1 MEDTLRESF
10 KTPEIKKKILFSFLI
25 VSILCLLTIVPI
37 PGLSHSAVTAKIDD
51 WGTTGTLIDI
61 LSCGAL
67 TNGSIVSLGIFP
79 FLVASIVMQIVT
91 LAVPSLRNLAQMVEA
106 GTKRITKYTRIAALI
121 GAGVFAALYCL
132 GMKDTVVT
140 NINFWVAIVLCG
152 VSVAIG
158 AAFCGWCVELLNT
171 KGIGNGMTIIILTGI
186 IHNIPHDLLMPYFEA
201 YEFGIVW
208 ALIYMIMG
216 ILLAIGALLLA
227 LILNMGEKKLRII
240 FSKRTVGMKQYG
252 MQNQVIPLKVTQ
264 AGITPVIYALTV
276 CMFVPSILTMI
287 APGSDNVWFA
297 GARNFPTSVMFIPFF
312 VIFLVFFSYV
322 FALMQFNPYD
332 ISSQIKENGGYIQG
346 IKPGKPTSQ
355 YMMSVYSN
363 LNSADCAYLILVC
376 IIPLCLSFVP
386 GLSHIAFSGIGLV
399 LLAGGFIEIKALLDN
414 ALKTEEDKL
423 KQAGKDKKRSKNY
436 NKK

>member
-1 MEDTLRESF
+1 MEDTLRESL

-25 VSILCLLTIVPI
+25 VSILCLLTIIPI
-37 PGLSHSAVTAKIDD
+37 PGLSHSAATAKIDD
-51 WGTTGTLIDI
+51 WGSVGTVIDI

-67 TNGSIVSLGIFP
+67 SNASIVSLGIFP
-79 FLVASIVMQIVT
+79 FLVASIIMQIVT
-91 LAVPSLRNLAQMVEA
+91 LAVPKLRDLAQMGGE
-106 GTKRITKYTRIAALI
+106 GTKIITKYTRIASLI

-132 GMKDTVVT
+132 GMKDTVVN

-152 VSVAIG
+152 VTVAIG

-171 KGIGNGMTIIILTGI
+171 KGIGDGMTIIILTGI

-201 YEFGIVW
+201 YEFGIAW
-208 ALIYMIMG
+208 ALVYMIMG
-216 ILLAIGALLLA
+216 ILLAIGALILA
-227 LILNMGEKKLRII
+227 ILFNLGEKKLRII

-252 MQNQVIPLKVTQ
+252 MQNQVLPLKVTQ

-297 GARNFPTSVMFIPFF
+297 GARNFPTSVMFIPFY
-312 VIFLVFFSYV
+312 VIFLVFFAYV

-332 ISSQIKENGGYIQG
+332 LSKQIKENAGYIQG
-346 IKPGKPTSQ
+346 LKPGKATSQ
-355 YMMSVYSN
+355 YLMAVYSN

-376 IIPLCLSFVP
+376 IIPIILSFIP

-399 LLAGGFIEIKALLDN
+399 LLAGGFIEMKTLLDN
-414 ALKTEEDKL
+414 LLKTEEDKL
-423 KQAGKDKKRSKNY
+423 KQAGRDKKRSKNY

>member
-1 MEDTLRESF
+1 MEDTLRESL

-37 PGLSHSAVTAKIDD
+37 PGLSHAAATAKIED

-67 TNGSIVSLGIFP
+67 TNASIVSLGIFP

-91 LAVPSLRNLAQMVEA
+91 LAVPKLRDLAQMGGE
-106 GTKRITKYTRIAALI
+106 GTKRITKYTRIASLI

-158 AAFCGWCVELLNT
+158 SAFCGWCVELLNT
-171 KGIGNGMTIIILTGI
+171 KGIGDGMTIVILTGI
-186 IHNIPHDLLMPYFEA
+186 IHNIPHDLLLPYFEA
-201 YEFGIVW
+201 YELGIAW
-208 ALIYMIMG
+208 ALVYMIMG
-216 ILLAIGALLLA
+216 ILLAIGALILA
-227 LILNMGEKKLRII
+227 ILFNLGEKKLRII

-252 MQNQVIPLKVTQ
+252 MQNQVLPLKVTQ

-312 VIFLVFFSYV
+312 VIFLVFFAYV

-332 ISSQIKENGGYIQG
+332 LSKQIKENAGYIQG
-346 IKPGKPTSQ
+346 LKPGKPTSQ
-355 YMMSVYSN
+355 YLMTVYSN

-376 IIPLCLSFVP
+376 IIPLILSFIP
-386 GLSHIAFSGIGLV
+386 GLSQIAFSGIGLV
-399 LLAGGFIEIKALLDN
+399 LLAGGFIEMKTLLDN
-414 ALKTEEDKL
+414 LLKAEEDKL
-423 KQAGKDKKRSKNY
+423 KQAGKDKKKSKNY